1 MAKASKRLA
10 ELWAEQIEIDY
21 YAAFIKS
28 WIAFNAWMN
37 YKYGD
42 INDTEK
48 LKRIID
54 SSTIKDTVCRSIREQ
69 NKADTLLVNIAKLHD
84 LLENKSLK
92 NKDKQV
98 SLSSVKVSKSP
109 TNTSEIIRGVKFT
122 FKCECG
128 KNKCFVENK
137 KGEKLLDFIDNAA
150 NYNKDKL
157 EEKLSESRLS
167 ETQKQ
172 YARTCYEQLATVEEV
187 NLLASSSEYYEI
199 GSFRFIK
206 NEQYIFKALMET
218 IYDIRCMLF
227 HGNIDPDDHKDIYE
241 QAYYIVRSF
250 IENLY

>member
-48 LKRIID
+48 LKKIID
-54 SSTIKDTVCRSIREQ
+54 SSKIKDTVCRSIREQ
-69 NKADTLLVNIAKLHD
+69 NKADTLLANIAKLHD
-84 LLENKSLK
+84 LLENKNIQ
-92 NKDKQV
+92 NKDKRV
-98 SLSSVKVSKSP
+98 SLSRIKVSKSP
-109 TNTSEIIRGVKFT
+109 INTNETIRGVKFI
-122 FKCECG
+122 FKCESG
-128 KNKCFVENK
+128 KNKCFIENK
-137 KGEKLLDFIDNAA
+137 KGEKLLEFIDDGK
-150 NYNKDKL
+150 NYSIDKL
-157 EEKLSESRLS
+157 EEKLNERGLS
-167 ETQKQ
+167 EPQKQ
-172 YARTCYEQLATVEEV
+172 YARSCYNKLSPEEEV
-187 NLLASSSEYYEI
+187 NLLASTNEYYEI

-218 IYDIRCMLF
+218 IYDIRCLLF
-227 HGNIDPDDHKDIYE
+227 HGDIDPDDHKDIYE
-241 QAYYIVRSF
+241 QAYYIVRYF